1 MQQVRTR
8 TSAQPSI
15 IPGEGELRLS
25 PVIHLLTGDIVNQV
39 AETQF
44 AFDDRVS
51 FGAGSLF
58 VNRIS
63 PALWL
68 AHQVESVARLANET
82 PQATARPIIVE
93 APIAALMHP
102 DSPIACEAAAARSR
116 ICPQEIC
123 IEVGDATLSQS
134 KSDILKSI
142 EALRRRGF
150 RVGVNATRSW
160 CTPLDT
166 HLRLLLDS
174 VRIDALKVWSE
185 ADLLNRIEAASA
197 CGMAVIAENARY
209 RDGEKLASV
218 GIELARAPRVDG

>member
-1 MQQVRTR
+1 MTMP
-8 TSAQPSI
+8 SAPTANEGGFRITGWHVLWTLIAFFGAVMVVNGFMMWAALTTFGGVETPSSYKA
-15 IPGEGELRLS
+15 GLEFTDEM
-25 PVIHLLTGDIVNQV
+25 
-39 AETQF
+39 
-44 AFDDRVS
+44 DRVHTQDALHWS
-51 FGAGSLF
+51 VDAHVEGS
-58 VNRIS
+58 
-63 PALWL
+63 P
-68 AHQVESVARLANET
+68 EART
-82 PQATARPIIVE
+82 VI
-93 APIAALMHP
+93 
-102 DSPIACEAAAARSR
+102 
-116 ICPQEIC
+116 

>member
-8 TSAQPSI
+8 STAQPSI
-15 IPGEGELRLS
+15 VPGSDELRLS
-25 PVIHLLTGDIVNQV
+25 PVVHLTSGDIVNLV

-44 AFDDRVS
+44 SFDDRVS
-51 FGAGSLF
+51 FSGNSLF

-68 AHQVESVARLANET
+68 AHHVEAVARLANEN
-82 PQATARPIIVE
+82 PQATARPIIIE

-102 DSPIACEAAAARSR
+102 DTPIACEAAAARSKL
-116 ICPQEIC
+116 CPQEIC
-123 IEVGDATLSQS
+123 IEVEDATLFQS

-174 VRIDALKVWSE
+174 VRIDALKVWNE